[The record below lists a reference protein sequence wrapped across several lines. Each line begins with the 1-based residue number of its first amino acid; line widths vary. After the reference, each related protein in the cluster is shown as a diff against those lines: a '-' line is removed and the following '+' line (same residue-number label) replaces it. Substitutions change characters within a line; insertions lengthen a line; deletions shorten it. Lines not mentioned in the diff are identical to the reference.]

1 MLPQLVALTGEMAA
15 IGEKYGASCSQV
27 GIAWAI
33 AKGTLPIIGATKE
46 RHVVEAAEA
55 AKIQLEADEVARLEQ
70 LADATGIDTRGGWE
84 HTME

>member
-1 MLPQLVALTGEMAA
+1 MAKIALGT
-15 IGEKYGASCSQV
+15 
-27 GIAWAI
+27 WAI

-46 RHVVEAAEA
+46 RHVIEAAEA
-55 AKIQLEADEVARLEQ
+55 AKIVLTSEEVARLEH

>member
-1 MLPQLVALTGEMAA
+1 MKA
-15 IGEKYGASCSQV
+15 IGEKYGASCSQI

-33 AKGTLPIIGATKE
+33 AKGAMPLIGATKE

-55 AKIQLEADEVARLEQ
+55 AKIQLTADEVNRLEQ
-70 LADATGIDTRGGWE
+70 LADATGIDTRGDWE